1 MPNKGMLVVLSG
13 PSGSGKDTVLSEIFI
28 KAPELKKSVSMTTRK
43 PREGEIDGV
52 DYFFVDESE
61 FTDAVRDGKML
72 EYARYGGNYYGT
84 PKDRVD
90 SWLNEG
96 LTVILKIDVQGG
108 ENIRRLYP
116 DAVSIFITPPSMYV
130 LEKRLRRRGSE
141 AEDEVRKRLSIASE
155 ELDKIT
161 DYDYMVIND
170 SLDDAVDDVITII
183 KAEQLKVIR
192 RKKYLSEVIKNV

>member
-13 PSGSGKDTVLSEIFI
+13 PSGSGKDTVLSEIFC

-52 DYFFVDESE
+52 DYIFVDESV
-61 FTDAVRDGKML
+61 FTDAVSDGKML

-84 PKDRVD
+84 PKERVD

-116 DAVSIFITPPSMYV
+116 DAVSIFITPPSMSV

-141 AEDEVRKRLSIASE
+141 AEEEVRKRLAIALDELKSIS
-155 ELDKIT
+155 

-170 SLDDAVDDVITII
+170 SLEDAVDDVITII
-183 KAEQLKVIR
+183 KAEQLKVTR
-192 RKKYLSEVIKNV
+192 RKNYLSEVIENV

>member
-1 MPNKGMLVVLSG
+1 MLVVLSG
-13 PSGSGKDTVLSEIFI
+13 PSGSGKDTVLSEIFC

-52 DYFFVDESE
+52 DYIFVDESV
-61 FTDAVRDGKML
+61 FTDAVSDGKML

-84 PKDRVD
+84 PKERVD
-90 SWLNEG
+90 SWLSEG

-116 DAVSIFITPPSMYV
+116 DAVSIFITPPSMSV

-141 AEDEVRKRLSIASE
+141 AEEEVRKRLAIALDELKSIS
-155 ELDKIT
+155 

-170 SLDDAVDDVITII
+170 SLEDAVDDVITII
-183 KAEQLKVIR
+183 KAEQLKVTR
-192 RKKYLSEVIKNV
+192 RKNYLSEVIENV